1 MTRLSSIVR
10 SITIIFTSGMMISL
24 ISSTHQEQRAV
35 LKVPGVSEAIAR
47 RQIMDKEAGKVYSLE
62 IMVRV
67 K

>member
-1 MTRLSSIVR
+1 M
-10 SITIIFTSGMMISL
+10 
-24 ISSTHQEQRAV
+24 